1 MTDLFHRNAYRSPFS
16 RGATL
21 VSALCLGLAAA
32 SPAAATDVDFWT
44 LFTGPDGQA
53 ISDFVDEF
61 NAGAG
66 AENDVKVNLLI
77 IPWDDFNT
85 KLSVAIAS
93 RQAPALTIVNSDQ
106 LPVYAKQGALE
117 EFTADELASAGI
129 AEADYHPAS
138 WGAGQYDGKQ
148 YGVPLGSFPRHIYYN
163 KKLFEQA
170 GLDPNSPPQTG
181 AEVLEDAKAIR
192 ALGGDIYGVIFPVT
206 GSGAWRE
213 FYSRY
218 WQYADDL
225 YNADMTDVADNF
237 TEAATKVL
245 TDIQALRDA
254 GVAPT
259 QDVNE
264 LDAFFAQGRTGI
276 AFSQIT
282 NLNLYRTAAQAQG
295 LEYGVAPFPT
305 YGDKPATFAMAH
317 EFLIPKGATEEER
330 AAAMVFIKW
339 VGERGLEWANTGKV
353 PSRLSVLEDERFKA
367 DPDLSTIAA
376 AGDRMHFPPSIVEQP
391 AVNRVV
397 QDAMEAF
404 YAGRADIETTV
415 ETMAKGIKNE
425 L

>member
-1 MTDLFHRNAYRSPFS
+1 MTDLFHRNAFGLNV
-16 RGATL
+16 RGRAPL

-32 SPAAATDVDFWT
+32 TPAAATDIDFWT

-61 NAGAG
+61 NASAG
-66 AENDVKVNLLI
+66 AESDVKVNLLI

-85 KLSVAIAS
+85 KLSVSIAS

-117 EFTADELASAGI
+117 EFTEDELAGAEI
-129 AEADYHPAS
+129 AASDYHQQS
-138 WGAGQYDGKQ
+138 WEAGQYDGKQ
-148 YGVPLGSFPRHIYYN
+148 YGIPLGSFPRHIYYN

-181 AEVLEDAKAIR
+181 AEVLEDAKAIK
-192 ALGGDIYGVIFPVT
+192 ALGGDVYGVIFPVT

-218 WQYADDL
+218 WQYSDSF
-225 YNADMTDVADNF
+225 YNADMTDVADDF
-237 TEAATKVL
+237 AEVATKVL
-245 TDIQALRDA
+245 TDIQTLRDA
-254 GVAPT
+254 QVSPT
-259 QDVNE
+259 QDIAE
-264 LDAFFAQGRTGI
+264 LDAFFAQGRVGI
-276 AFSQIT
+276 SFSQIT
-282 NLNLYRTAAQAQG
+282 NLNLYRTAADAQG

-339 VGERGLEWANTGKV
+339 VGERGYEWAQTGKV
-353 PSRLSVLEDERFKA
+353 PSKLSVLEDERFKA

-397 QDAMEAF
+397 QDAMEAY
-404 YAGRADIETTV
+404 YAGRTDIEATV